1 MCMPKSGKG
10 TNFLFCNYSAWIFL
24 YIIWLCFHL
33 IICPIK
39 NKIDMMCY
47 LFALQIKLCL
57 TLSICIPQILQYW
70 GPLMPP
76 VLCKGFWLFHCKW
89 TNSEFCSHLL
99 KKSLTE
105 NSIICALLTLIFLKV
120 TKKKFHYEYFHE
132 VYRAAIVRNAIGEL
146 LLIFLNITIFKHL
159 RLYKRII
166 QGCS

>member
-1 MCMPKSGKG
+1 M
-10 TNFLFCNYSAWIFL
+10 TI
-24 YIIWLCFHL
+24 L
-33 IICPIK
+33 IYV
-39 NKIDMMCY
+39 ND
-47 LFALQIKLCL
+47 AAAAELQICMLQTTDFAIFCL
-57 TLSICIPQILQYW
+57 SAADW
-70 GPLMPP
+70 RPLMPP
-76 VLCKGFWLFHCKW
+76 VLCKGFWLFHYKR

-132 VYRAAIVRNAIGEL
+132 VYRGAIVRNAIGEL

-159 RLYKRII
+159 RLYKHII